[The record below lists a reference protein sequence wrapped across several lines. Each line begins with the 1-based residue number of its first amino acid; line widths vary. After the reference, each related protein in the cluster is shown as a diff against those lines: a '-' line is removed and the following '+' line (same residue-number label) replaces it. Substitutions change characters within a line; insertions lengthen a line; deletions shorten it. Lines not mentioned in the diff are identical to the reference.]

1 MKETSHSIVTNDTV
15 EMDEDDHNRRFTVAE
30 REKSKW
36 ANPIKLEFNPYAP
49 ENLAKRIRAG
59 RNSRD
64 LLVSRTNS
72 AEDVPEPVAEDSFLK
87 TERRDIKK
95 QGTPEP
101 NIVMVEK
108 PAKVLPSDLGGV
120 KLPSVKELAQHFAPM
135 VSAFYSRKVSQSSV
149 YTST

>member
-1 MKETSHSIVTNDTV
+1 
-15 EMDEDDHNRRFTVAE
+15 MDEDDHNRRFTVAE

-36 ANPIKLEFNPYAP
+36 ANPVKLEFNPYAP

-64 LLVSRTNS
+64 LMVGRTGV
-72 AEDVPEPVAEDSFLK
+72 AEDVPEPVAEESFLK
-87 TERRDIKK
+87 TDRRDVKK

-120 KLPSVKELAQHFAPM
+120 KLPSVRELAQHFAPM
-135 VSAFYSRKVSQSSV
+135 VRFFHFPTFRSSTP
-149 YTST
+149 YLSYGS